1 MTDYSQ
7 LSEDVDNPTAIG
19 VPTGV
24 EVLAAIDEVYRRLE
38 RRPLNSD
45 QIEDILKRSKIDPK
59 TESDVFCGLNEFF
72 IGYDGNRPV
81 YSAKRSWEGYKFT
94 RAQLL

>member
-1 MTDYSQ
+1 MANYSQ
-7 LSEDVDNPTAIG
+7 LSEDVSNSTDMDVPVPVDVPTAI
-19 VPTGV
+19 
-24 EVLAAIDEVYRRLE
+24 AHVYRELKKG
-38 RRPLNSD
+38 PLDSRE
-45 QIEDILKRSKIDPK
+45 IEDILRKSSIDPK
-59 TESDVFCGLNEFF
+59 TESDVFCELNKFF